1 MRHFTDALFDGL
13 IQESVN
19 IEELNEETINVLDK
33 DAPQKFD
40 PPYNAQQIKDN
51 YGEEIYKKL
60 SKDPAHSW
68 RMKTGLELIHREPS
82 VEELRRI
89 WANWQLMSP
98 EQKAKSDEK
107 SIELFGKTNA
117 EHYKELINTYK

>member
-1 MRHFTDALFDGL
+1 MKHFTDALFDDL
-13 IQESVN
+13 IQESVD
-19 IEELNEETINVLDK
+19 IEELNEENINVLEK
-33 DAPQKFD
+33 DVPQKFD

-51 YGEEIYKKL
+51 YGEETYRKL

-82 VEELRRI
+82 IEELRRI
-89 WANWQLMSP
+89 WANWQLMSS
-98 EQKAKSDEK
+98 EQKAKSDKK

-117 EHYKELINTYK
+117 EHYKELIDTYR

>member
-13 IQESVN
+13 IQESAD
-19 IEELNEETINVLDK
+19 IEELNEEAINVLEK
-33 DAPQKFD
+33 DTPQKFD

-89 WANWQLMSP
+89 WANWQLMSQ

-117 EHYKELINTYK
+117 EHYKELIGTYK

>member
-1 MRHFTDALFDGL
+1 MRHCTDALFDGL
-13 IQESVN
+13 IQESVD
-19 IEELNEETINVLDK
+19 IEELNEEAINVLEK
-33 DAPQKFD
+33 DATQKFD

-89 WANWQLMSP
+89 WANWQLMSQ